1 MWNSYRLQG
10 TFSKNMPPASP
21 EASNTLRVVVSC
33 TIVISYIT
41 YIGFLFSGKLMM
53 EAWNSAHIHVY
64 IRDVYHNKETGKGN
78 ICYLKAF
85 FGNWYS
91 LLYVGMRVIESSK
104 VKNCVMWLPTRRR
117 NAYNKIQNVGKTKL
131 SQLSVYFITVYSTSR
146 IYICGGFILGFF

>member
-1 MWNSYRLQG
+1 
-10 TFSKNMPPASP
+10 MPPASP

-64 IRDVYHNKETGKGN
+64 IRDVYHNK
-78 ICYLKAF
+78 AF

-104 VKNCVMWLPTRRR
+104 VKNCVLMTNKKKECLG
-117 NAYNKIQNVGKTKL
+117 NNKIQNVGKTKL

-146 IYICGGFILGFF
+146 IYIFGVFILFFFKTATNKQHCVYSYKHIN